1 MSKKAYCNNLE
12 RLSQARPSDE
22 MMKLNIMNMEF
33 ESLLNGLTSQRKKT
47 LKHLG
52 LMEGL
57 IDFDSLAKNP
67 AKKKVTTQTTGASNS
82 SLITFGLS
90 ESKAGKRMLPFI
102 KYF

>member
-1 MSKKAYCNNLE
+1 MSKHAILIYVE

-47 LKHLG
+47 LKQLG
-52 LMEGL
+52 LMEVL
-57 IDFDSLAKNP
+57 IDFEKIAKDP

-82 SLITFGLS
+82 SLIIFGLS
-90 ESKAGKRMLPFI
+90 ESKAGKRMLPFT